1 MVGKVLAI
9 LVAVSVLGTTL
20 VDTEAALERTEDHHE
35 HGNLLDAPADGIH
48 QHGDEDDHH
57 ETPDSPCDHHV
68 MHCCCGH
75 VHVIA
80 AAVLGSTVRAEDSRY
95 LKAPF
100 VTPKIDPSIEQILHI
115 PIA

>member
-9 LVAVSVLGTTL
+9 LVAASVLGTTL
-20 VDTEAALERTEDHHE
+20 VDTEAALERAEDHHE
-35 HGNLLDAPADGIH
+35 HGSLLDAPSDGSH

-57 ETPDSPCDHHV
+57 ESPDSPCDHHV

-80 AAVLGSTVRAEDSRY
+80 AAVFGLTVRAETSQV
-95 LKAPF
+95 LKAPS
-100 VTPKIDPSIEQILHI
+100 VAPEIDPSIERILHI